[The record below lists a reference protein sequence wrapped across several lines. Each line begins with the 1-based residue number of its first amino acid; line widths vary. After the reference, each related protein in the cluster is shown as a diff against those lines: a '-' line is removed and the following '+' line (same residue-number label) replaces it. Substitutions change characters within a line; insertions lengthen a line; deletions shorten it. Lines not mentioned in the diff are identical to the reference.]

1 MLISGACG
9 SEFEAV
15 FLLWGGNCNNALL
28 CGAAFNVNNAFS
40 NANWNIGPSPT
51 YRKSWGCQSNAPAC
65 PTPQDVATRL
75 PAKGIEGKLSRPRKR
90 GDKGMGQ

>member
-9 SEFEAV
+9 SEFGAV

-51 YRKSWGCQSNAPAC
+51 YRNHGAVNQMLPPVLPHRTLQHVYPERDRGKIKPAPV
-65 PTPQDVATRL
+65 T
-75 PAKGIEGKLSRPRKR
+75 G
-90 GDKGMGQ
+90 